1 VEVINSEQNKM
12 KIFITGGSG
21 LLGQYL
27 NILLSRGHEILT
39 QYNSKLGN
47 CSIFNSIQA
56 DITDYKKI
64 KSLLKEFQPDSI
76 IHSAAISS
84 VTIAGKLPS
93 KFVYEVNVNA
103 TSKLAELSAELNAKL
118 FYLSTDLVY
127 AGYRESML
135 KEDGKLMPA
144 SFYAE
149 TKLMG
154 EEKIK
159 ASSCDYL
166 ILRTGLLYGFGSNG
180 STNYFNYMFHNLTNK
195 KPVKLFYDQYRTP
208 LSLWEAARTISKL
221 LTLKIH
227 NEVINFGG
235 KERVSRLE
243 LGEQLCKIARLD
255 NSLLQRISMYD
266 VPGISDVADVSMNTD
281 KLQSLGITL
290 KGVDESLI
298 EIMEKYIQ

>member
-1 VEVINSEQNKM
+1 M

-27 NILLSRGHEILT
+27 NILLSREHEILT

-64 KSLLKEFQPDSI
+64 RSLLREFQPDTI

-84 VTIAGKLPS
+84 VKIAGKLPS

-103 TSKLAELSAELNAKL
+103 TSKLAELSSELNAKL

-159 ASSCDYL
+159 AASGDYV
-166 ILRTGLLYGFGSNG
+166 ILRTGLLFGFGSYG
-180 STNYFNYMFHNLTNK
+180 STNYFNYMFHNLNNK

-208 LSLWEAARTISKL
+208 LSLWEAARTIAKL
-221 LTLKIH
+221 LMLNIH

-281 KLQSLGITL
+281 RLQSFGITL

-298 EIMEKYIQ
+298 EIMEKYTQ